1 MFQKIQDH
9 CRKRPNLYVAAGS
22 LLAGTAVM
30 FPGAWLVVYGGKD
43 GADLS
48 SALLVGILIGAFLFY
63 PAALTFWNLWQLC
76 RLRYQM
82 EALDTARIT
91 DAVTI
96 LWGAVCVACYLM
108 ISDVRMED
116 WTETLVNSQEQ
127 FCAEAGEALPKE
139 DNVYR
144 ERVFIPAEPIE

>member
-1 MFQKIQDH
+1 MFQKIRDH
-9 CRKRPNLYVAAGS
+9 FRKRPNLYIAAGS

-30 FPGAWLVVYGGKD
+30 FPGAWLLVYGGEG
-43 GADLS
+43 GASDLS
-48 SALLVGILIGAFLFY
+48 SALLVGILIGAFIFY

-82 EALDTARIT
+82 EALNTARIT

-116 WTETLVNSQEQ
+116 WTETLVNSQVHTP
-127 FCAEAGEALPKE
+127 LPHG
-139 DNVYR
+139 R
-144 ERVFIPAEPIE
+144 FPRLPPLGPWRL